1 MTDTQDFIQAS
12 FELYDNWLSPINEE
26 NPCGD
31 DISADQD
38 YLTLKSQCEPVVS
51 GFASVE
57 EKEIRWPS
65 IFDQTNSLIEKS
77 KDINVLMWHCRAALN
92 VHGLVG
98 FARALTATLA
108 TIDQYWGSI
117 YPQLDPDDENDPFE
131 RVLALQSVDNFEG
144 LLNDLIN
151 CILIKNNQGST
162 LILSNILSENHH
174 IVPSTIDSEVI
185 PLVNTLND
193 QEKSD
198 LTAAI
203 EVVVNLRNDVNTL
216 LEKHTS
222 SNNLFNVEKYE
233 DYSKII
239 KKILQNVA
247 PNDLELENDMDK
259 GNEPNSSSSSNNTN
273 NAIVRNRNDVE
284 KMLDL
289 IIAYYQKEEPS
300 SPMPF
305 LLRRAKGLVN
315 KDFIEIISELSPGGA
330 NEAKSICGIIDE

>member
-12 FELYDNWLSPINEE
+12 LEHYDNWLSPINEE

-31 DISADQD
+31 DISAEQD
-38 YLTLKSQCEPVVS
+38 YLALKSQCEPALS

-98 FARALTATLA
+98 FARALAATLA
-108 TIDQYWGSI
+108 TIDQYWSGI

-131 RVLALQSVDNFEG
+131 RVLALQSVNSFEG

-151 CILIKNNQGST
+151 CALVKNKQGST
-162 LILSNILSENHH
+162 LVLSNLLSENHH
-174 IVPSTIDSEVI
+174 IVQSSVDSEVI
-185 PLVNTLND
+185 PLFNTLD
-193 QEKSD
+193 EQEKNDIIGATYVISNF
-198 LTAAI
+198 I
-203 EVVVNLRNDVNTL
+203 NDVNTL

-222 SNNLFNVEKYE
+222 NNNLFNVEKYE
-233 DYSKII
+233 NYSKII
-239 KKILQNVA
+239 AKILQNVA
-247 PNDLELENDMDK
+247 PNDLELENDMDE
-259 GNEPNSSSSSNNTN
+259 GNEPNSSSSSSSTN
-273 NAIVRNRNDVE
+273 KAIVQNRNDVE
-284 KMLDL
+284 RMLDL